1 MRTWQEAI
9 NGEHVDAREL
19 RQIADAGVPAEVL
32 GQWVRTL
39 PIPMPRASDV
49 HRIMDAAQQFPDP
62 MSLQGKVALVKHR
75 PDRRYW
81 YGDRVG
87 VVAALALMRDDD
99 VKPLVP
105 SGRPAGRGRSLVPAH
120 NSGMPTINPGAAANR
135 EQARRSDGK
144 FGTTTHAEQDTL
156 GPTGLTAGRCS
167 DCGEPVDGGRDG
179 RCADDAQAMCS
190 ECAVNPVDRARLG
203 DTRCA
208 DCIALV
214 CYECG
219 AELAEGEGLV
229 DGCCN
234 GCNGEDE
241 G

>member
-32 GQWVRTL
+32 GLWVRTL

-87 VVAALALMRDDD
+87 VVAAVALMRDDD

-105 SGRPAGRGRSLVPAH
+105 SGRPAGRGRSVVPAH
-120 NSGMPTINPGAAANR
+120 KSGMPTINPGTTGAQQVAGVIKHDGRMDVNRFRKMMSVEAGRSTFIEIYETDVAAAN
-135 EQARRSDGK
+135 A
-144 FGTTTHAEQDTL
+144 
-156 GPTGLTAGRCS
+156 TGLALRDALS
-167 DCGEPVDGGRDG
+167 D
-179 RCADDAQAMCS
+179 AD
-190 ECAVNPVDRARLG
+190 RLNW
-203 DTRCA
+203 R
-208 DCIALV
+208 
-214 CYECG
+214 
-219 AELAEGEGLV
+219 
-229 DGCCN
+229 
-234 GCNGEDE
+234 
-241 G
+241 